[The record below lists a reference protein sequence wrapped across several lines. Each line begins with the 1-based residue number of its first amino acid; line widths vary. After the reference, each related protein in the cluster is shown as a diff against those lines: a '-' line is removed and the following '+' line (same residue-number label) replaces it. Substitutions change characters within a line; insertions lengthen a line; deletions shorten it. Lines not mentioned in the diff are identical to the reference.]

1 MSTNS
6 APKLDIAAIKA
17 RYNITDI
24 AARYFNVMRR
34 GARFVA
40 LCPFHADRH
49 PSLTLSP
56 THAAYHCFACGA
68 KGDIF
73 SLVQHMEKCTFVEAA
88 ERITGGLFT
97 AHTQP
102 ILPPPAEAII
112 SEQTRIE
119 NTHFLT
125 SLIPYTPT
133 CRELTATYK
142 DFEVGIAPTQP
153 TQYYQTYS
161 LQRMA
166 GRLIFPI
173 RNKAGEL
180 VGFSARLRDKAK
192 ERTQETAQE
201 TAQERTQKPSAPKY
215 LNSSFTD
222 GFTKGAHLYA
232 LHRAL
237 PFVQQTRTLYLV
249 EGYKDALALH
259 AAGLPNTVALCGTAL
274 TEQHIALLTSLA
286 PQLQLLLDADK
297 AGAAA
302 AQRISQQLLHK
313 VTCRIC
319 ALPEGE
325 DPDSLFTKQ
334 GAAWLRGMV
343 K

>member
-17 RYNITDI
+17 HYNITDI
-24 AARYFNVMRR
+24 AARYVNVMRQ
-34 GARFVA
+34 GSKFVA

-56 THAAYHCFACGA
+56 THGTYHCFACGA

-73 SLVQHMEKCTFVEAA
+73 SLVQQMEKCTFVEAA

-125 SLIPYTPT
+125 SLIPYIPT
-133 CRELTATYK
+133 CEALKTTYQH
-142 DFEVGIAPTQP
+142 FEVGIAPPQS

-180 VGFSARLRDKAK
+180 VGFSARLRNK
-192 ERTQETAQE
+192 AQE
-201 TAQERTQKPSAPKY
+201 AAQERSQQRSQKPSAPKY
-215 LNSSFTD
+215 LNSSFAD
-222 GFTKGAHLYA
+222 GFAKGAHLYA
-232 LHRAL
+232 LDRAL
-237 PFVQQTRTLYLV
+237 PFVQQSRTLYLV
-249 EGYKDALALH
+249 EGYKDALAMH
-259 AAGLPNTVALCGTAL
+259 AAGFRNTVALCGTAL

-286 PQLQLLLDADK
+286 PQLYLLLDGDK
-297 AGAAA
+297 AGVAA
-302 AQRISQQLLHK
+302 AQRIAQQLLHK

-325 DPDSLFTKQ
+325 DPDSLVVKHGV
-334 GAAWLRGMV
+334 GALAAFF
-343 K
+343 